1 MLEVCVVIPTYHE
14 EKNIVKLIPILFNTY
29 NNLKIVVVDD
39 SLNNLTIEVVNK
51 MQSTYSNLFYIKRY
65 KKMGR
70 YSAIIEGMKF
80 FVNKNVNFNYFVEMD
95 ADFSHPPEQI
105 SNFIKL
111 ANEHQT
117 DILIASREVKGGK
130 IVGWPLFRYI
140 LHHSAALLC
149 KIFITNKIYD
159 FFSAYRVYSKNVV
172 TLIISNKNR
181 KFNGFWGF
189 GETLVDVII
198 NEGVIKEVPFTFKNR
213 LHGKSSISIIT
224 IIVTIF
230 EIIAVG
236 YIKLK
241 KKTRLKN

>member
-1 MLEVCVVIPTYHE
+1 MLEVCVVIPTFHE
-14 EKNIVKLIPILFNTY
+14 EKNIIKLIPILFNTSK
-29 NNLKIVVVDD
+29 NLKIVVVDD
-39 SLNNLTIEVVNK
+39 SYNNLTVGAINEL
-51 MQSTYSNLFYIKRY
+51 QSTYSNLFYIKRY

-130 IVGWPLFRYI
+130 IIGWPLFRYI

-149 KIFITNKIYD
+149 KIFITNKIND
-159 FFSAYRVYSKNVV
+159 FFNAYRVYSKNVV
-172 TLIISNKNR
+172 TLILSNKNR

-189 GETLVDVII
+189 GETIVDMIM
-198 NEGVIKEVPFTFKNR
+198 NDGVIKEVPFIFHNR
-213 LHGKSSISIIT
+213 LHGKSTISIIT
-224 IIVTIF
+224 IIITIF

-236 YIKLK
+236 FIKLQ